1 MTNDELVGGAISAS
15 GTPHPADLD
24 RRRFLAGA
32 AAATVGA
39 TLTGT
44 LAGTA
49 RAAAELPFA
58 AKIRP
63 DRSHPAD
70 LDIADAVSLLRAGKL
85 SSRELVEACLD
96 RIAERD
102 GDITAWERVYTDE
115 ARAAAEEADRRLS
128 KPGRHSS
135 PPLLC
140 GIPIAI
146 KDIIAVGGKPLTA
159 GSRALEGNIA
169 PSDSNA
175 WERARQQGMILLG
188 HTKTQEFASGSAPQ
202 TARNPY
208 DLARSPGGS
217 SNGSGAA
224 VGGSTVPVGLGTD
237 LGGSLRRP
245 ASACGINTIMGTYG
259 RVSTRGIVT
268 SNRGSDHLGPLVRSA
283 VDVSLMLSLLAG
295 RDPLD
300 LSTYAA
306 PEPPAMYPLKARGG
320 SRPLRGMRFALTPN
334 LPPVDTLA
342 PGVKA
347 LFERFVA
354 EMKALGAEIVEVTL
368 PAQPATPGPVPEA
381 VLLHRDLFAAKG
393 HLYTLANRTAT
404 ATSQADANKVTA
416 LALYEAQVARGRW
429 VASLNAVFAENRL
442 DAIIMPTQVLETPL
456 RGSGGPDETG
466 DVGRFGP
473 GTVRSFWNGAG
484 FPAMSIPGGLSPDT
498 GMPVGMQIV
507 GAPWTEEKM
516 LQIAIDYQART
527 DYHLIRPKRWDA

>member
-1 MTNDELVGGAISAS
+1 
-15 GTPHPADLD
+15 
-24 RRRFLAGA
+24 
-32 AAATVGA
+32 
-39 TLTGT
+39 
-44 LAGTA
+44 
-49 RAAAELPFA
+49 
-58 AKIRP
+58 
-63 DRSHPAD
+63 
-70 LDIADAVSLLRAGKL
+70 
-85 SSRELVEACLD
+85 
-96 RIAERD
+96 
-102 GDITAWERVYTDE
+102 
-115 ARAAAEEADRRLS
+115 
-128 KPGRHSS
+128 
-135 PPLLC
+135 
-140 GIPIAI
+140 
-146 KDIIAVGGKPLTA
+146 
-159 GSRALEGNIA
+159 
-169 PSDSNA
+169 
-175 WERARQQGMILLG
+175 
-188 HTKTQEFASGSAPQ
+188 
-202 TARNPY
+202 
-208 DLARSPGGS
+208 
-217 SNGSGAA
+217 
-224 VGGSTVPVGLGTD
+224 
-237 LGGSLRRP
+237 
-245 ASACGINTIMGTYG
+245 
-259 RVSTRGIVT
+259 
-268 SNRGSDHLGPLVRSA
+268 
-283 VDVSLMLSLLAG
+283 
-295 RDPLD
+295 
-300 LSTYAA
+300 
-306 PEPPAMYPLKARGG
+306 MYPLKARGG